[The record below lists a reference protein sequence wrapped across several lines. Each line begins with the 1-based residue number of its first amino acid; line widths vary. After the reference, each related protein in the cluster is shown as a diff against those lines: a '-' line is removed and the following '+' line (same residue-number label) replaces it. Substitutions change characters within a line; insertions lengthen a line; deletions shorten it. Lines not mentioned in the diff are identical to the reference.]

1 MTRAFIQNQQRKVDN
16 EVLSMSRKYLE
27 EIIPKE
33 KIFGYHDETDERHE
47 RWLRQEE
54 EYGFNDIETWDL
66 DCALAQ
72 ILYERLM
79 MYKEIGGEVVDLSY
93 RTIDIFDTTL
103 KLSECIDLMIEKCK
117 MAIKEVDP
125 FEYTKH
131 MDTVWKIMKEVHGLL
146 WW

>member
-1 MTRAFIQNQQRKVDN
+1 
-16 EVLSMSRKYLE
+16 MSRKYLE
-27 EIIPKE
+27 DIIPKE

-47 RWLRQEE
+47 RWLKQEE

-66 DCALAQ
+66 DCTLAQ

-79 MYKEIGGEVVDLSY
+79 MYKEIGGLVVDLSY
-93 RTIDIFDTTL
+93 HTIDIFGTTL

-117 MAIKEVDP
+117 MAIKESDP
-125 FEYTKH
+125 SKYSKH
-131 MDTVWKIMKEVHGLL
+131 MDTTWTIMKEVHGLL

>member
-1 MTRAFIQNQQRKVDN
+1 
-16 EVLSMSRKYLE
+16 MSRKYLE

-33 KIFGYHDETDERHE
+33 KIFGYHDETDERHQ
-47 RWLRQEE
+47 RWLKQEE

-79 MYKEIGGEVVDLSY
+79 MYKEIGGKVVDLSY
-93 RTIDIFDTTL
+93 HEINIFNTTL
-103 KLSECIDLMIEKCK
+103 KLNECIDLMIEKCK
-117 MAIKEVDP
+117 LAIKTNDP
-125 FEYTKH
+125 TEYTKH
-131 MDTVWKIMKEVHGLL
+131 MDTIWTIMKEVHGLL